1 MKRRLATMWF
11 CYVVLVLMLSGTAT
25 LAQTITASVRG
36 TVTDPSGAVLIGAN
50 VAATNIDTGVISH
63 TVTNSSGLYNF
74 QFLVIGKYTVTATAP
89 GFETS
94 SVGPFQ
100 LQIDEIASINP
111 KLTIG
116 QASSEVSVAADA
128 SILNTQNST
137 ISTSISSQ
145 TLENMPLNGLNIQI
159 ATLFVPGSV
168 NPNATSM
175 GGTQGTERDAY
186 TTHGNEP
193 ADAIPSFNGNRQQA
207 NSYILDGI
215 DINETLN
222 NAIGYS
228 PSPFSIQEVHVITGN
243 ADAEFGNVNGGEVV
257 MVTKG
262 GTNKFHG
269 SLFEYHEASGLT
281 ANTYANKNN
290 LTHVPRQN
298 YTQDQF
304 GGAVGGPILKDKL
317 FFFANFIALRNTIPP
332 SAVAESVPTLAER
345 GLAPGAP
352 QGIADLSGVLSVDG
366 IQLYNTSNGTAAQTP
381 YPNNQIPI
389 VNSVAKYIFAQS
401 VTHPNLLPLPNHTP
415 APGTLTAGN
424 YLGET
429 ASSFRNNQ
437 GDIRIDYTLNNNNTF
452 MGKLSYGEA
461 YDNITQT
468 PMQVLFPTGNDYPFT
483 NISLGWTHV
492 FSPRIVN
499 NARAGFTRIVLN
511 QDITGDP
518 SGLFG
523 TNGDAKV
530 GIPLSNQQIAG
541 FTYMAVGTNDLS
553 NFGTAYYTGAF
564 NLDNNFDYSDTVT
577 WVHGAHVTKIGAD
590 FVRYQQAFYAPS
602 NLGGQLGYFNYTGN
616 YTGASGAYGFA
627 DFLLDQAQ
635 SAQIAGVT
643 GPFGQRQWR
652 DAVFVQ
658 DDWKI
663 RSNLTLNLGLRYSYD
678 QPIYEVNNKMVN
690 VNIPLAMF
698 APAGTP
704 IQNLLEYA
712 GQYNPATGKMNSRA
726 LYKPYYFNVMPR
738 IGFSLS
744 VNPRL
749 VVRGGYGTTDELES
763 TGTGLRMTQNP
774 PYQPSFSQ
782 NAQSPGVT
790 SGGTSFQ
797 VENGFVTLPG
807 NNTNVAGS
815 QYDAWDPNLRP
826 AIIQQFNLTT
836 EYLIDSH
843 THLQLGYVGQLG
855 QHLAVPIWLNQ
866 YTQDLP
872 AVCSAACLQA
882 TIPFNTLVGPGGG
895 VIETSSRAVSNYN
908 ALQATVQRQQSNGLG
923 LMLNYTLSKSMTNN
937 PGYFGVDGTYAS
949 SDDLYWQDI
958 NNPRG
963 DYGPSNFDARHSVTG
978 TAVYELPF
986 GHKKQ
991 FGADWNRVVDGVV
1004 GGWQVSGN
1012 LQLNTGYPMLIT
1024 SGPSCSNNCPA
1035 GVDGVAHANQYL
1047 PMKIVGRG
1055 KNALGIFNWFG
1066 TDPSAVPCTSPG
1078 VHLTPCAYGKALDF
1092 GTAHVGTEV
1101 GPGFQ
1106 NYDLSLLKGFRIMEG
1121 QSLKA
1126 RVDAF
1131 NAFNISSYGNP
1142 NTRVSGNKASF
1153 GAITGT
1159 RSGPRTLQLSL
1170 VYQF

>member
-1 MKRRLATMWF
+1 MNRRLAMMWI
-11 CYVVLVLMLSGTAT
+11 CLVVLVLILGGTAT
-25 LAQTITASVRG
+25 MAQTITASVRG
-36 TVTDPSGAVLIGAN
+36 TVTDPSGAVVVGAN
-50 VAATNIDTGVISH
+50 VAATNVDTGVVSH
-63 TVTNSSGLYNF
+63 TITNTSGLYNF
-74 QFLVIGKYTVTATAP
+74 QFLIIGKYVVTATAP

-94 SVGPFQ
+94 SVGPFP
-100 LQIDEIASINP
+100 LQIDEIVSINP
-111 KLTIG
+111 KLTVG
-116 QASSEVSVAADA
+116 QTSSEVSVAADA
-128 SILNTQNST
+128 SILNTQNAT
-137 ISTSISSQ
+137 LSTSISSQ
-145 TLENMPLNGLNIQI
+145 TLESMPLNGLNIQI
-159 ATLFVPGSV
+159 ATLFVPGSI
-168 NPNATSM
+168 NPNASYM
-175 GGTQGTERDAY
+175 SGTQGTERDAY
-186 TTHGNEP
+186 TTHGSEP

-243 ADAEFGNVNGGEVV
+243 ADAEFGNVNGGEIV

-269 SLFEYHEASGLT
+269 SLFEYHESSGLT
-281 ANTYANKNN
+281 ANTYSNKNN
-290 LTHVPRQN
+290 LVPIPRQN
-298 YTQDQF
+298 YTQNQF
-304 GGAVGGPILKDKL
+304 GGAVGGPILRDKL

-332 SAVAESVPTLAER
+332 SDVTVSVPTLAER
-345 GLAPGAP
+345 GLTPGANP
-352 QGIADLSGVLSVDG
+352 NIADLSEVLNVDG

-389 VNSVAKYIFAQS
+389 SNSVAKYIFSQS
-401 VTHPNLLPLPNHTP
+401 VSHPNLLPLPNRP
-415 APGTLTAGN
+415 PSPGTLTGN
-424 YLGET
+424 NYIGKT

-437 GDIRIDYTLNNNNTF
+437 GDIRIDYTLNNKNTF

-468 PMQVLFPTGNDYPFT
+468 PMQALFPTGNDYPFT
-483 NISLGWTHV
+483 NLSLGWTYV
-492 FSPRIVN
+492 ASPRLVN

-511 QDITGDP
+511 QNISGDP

-523 TNGDAKV
+523 TSGDAKV
-530 GIPLSNQQIAG
+530 GIPLPSQQIAG
-541 FTYMAVGTNDLS
+541 FTYMSLNTADIS

-577 WVHGAHVTKIGAD
+577 WVHGAHVTKFGAD
-590 FVRYQQAFYAPS
+590 LVRYQQAFFAPS

-616 YTGASGAYGFA
+616 YTGSAGAYGFA

-635 SAQIAGVT
+635 NAQIAGVT

-652 DAVFVQ
+652 DAVYIQ

-663 RSNLTLNLGLRYSYD
+663 RSNLSLNLGLRYSYD

-690 VNIPLAMF
+690 VNLALAKF

-704 IQNLLEYA
+704 VQNLLNYA
-712 GQYNPATGKMNSRA
+712 GQYNPVTAKTNSRA
-726 LYKPYYFNVMPR
+726 LYNPYYFNFMPR

-744 VNPRL
+744 VTPRL
-749 VVRGGYGTTDELES
+749 VIRGGYGTTDELES

-782 NAQSPGVT
+782 NAQPPGT
-790 SGGTSFQ
+790 ISAGTSFQ
-797 VENGFVTLPG
+797 VENGFITLPSD
-807 NNTNVAGS
+807 NTSVAGS
-815 QYDAWDPNLRP
+815 QYDAWDPDIRP

-836 EYLIDSH
+836 QYLMDSH
-843 THLQLGYVGQLG
+843 TLLQLGYVGQLG

-866 YTQDLP
+866 YTKDVP
-872 AVCSAACLQA
+872 ASCDATCLQA
-882 TIPFNTLVGPGGG
+882 IVPFNSLVGPGGA
-895 VIETSSRAVSNYN
+895 VIETASRAVSNYN
-908 ALQATVQRQQSNGLG
+908 ALQATLQRQQSSGFG
-923 LMLNYTLSKSMTNN
+923 ISLNYTLSKSLTNN
-937 PGYFGVDGTYAS
+937 PGYFGVDGS
-949 SDDLYWQDI
+949 SESDSFWQDI

-963 DYGPSNFDARHSVTG
+963 DYGPSNFDARQSLTG

-991 FGADWNRVVDGVV
+991 FGGDWNRVVDGVL
-1004 GGWQVSGN
+1004 GGWQVSAN
-1012 LQLNTGYPMLIT
+1012 MQLNTGYPLSIT
-1024 SGPSCSNNCPA
+1024 SGNTCNNNCPGNA
-1035 GVDGVAHANQYL
+1035 DGIAHANQYL
-1047 PMKIVGRG
+1047 PMKISGRG
-1055 KNALGIFNWFG
+1055 KNALGVFKWFG
-1066 TDPSAVPCTSPG
+1066 TDPSAVPCTTPG
-1078 VHLTPCAYGKALDF
+1078 LNPGQCAYGKALDF

-1106 NYDLSLLKGFRIMEG
+1106 NYDLSLLKGFRTIG
-1121 QSLKA
+1121 SQSLKA
-1126 RVDAF
+1126 RIDAF

-1142 NTRVSGNKASF
+1142 NARITGNKANF
-1153 GAITGT
+1153 GSITGT